1 MIREASETDIPRIV
15 ELGRRFLLEG
25 PYRELLK
32 DDPEVLR
39 NAFLSFLQ
47 NPQAKFLLF
56 QEGSH
61 TVGVL
66 IFLLFP
72 HYFTGEPTAGE
83 VLWYVIPEA
92 RGGMAGL
99 RLLNAAERLA
109 SSLGAKRMQMVAP
122 TDRIAELYKR
132 RGYGFVESTYQRE
145 LT

>member
-1 MIREASETDIPRIV
+1 MIREASEGDIPKIV

-25 PYRELLK
+25 PYRDHLK
-32 DDPEVLR
+32 DDPEALR
-39 NAFLSFLQ
+39 NAALSFLQ
-47 NPQAKFLLF
+47 NPQAKILLF
-56 QEGSH
+56 REGTQ
-61 TVGVL
+61 TVGML

-72 HYFTGEPTAGE
+72 HYFTGEATAGE
-83 VLWYVIPEA
+83 IVWYVIPEA

-132 RGYGFVESTYQRE
+132 RGYGFIESTYQRE

>member
-1 MIREASETDIPRIV
+1 MIREASEADMPRVV
-15 ELGRRFLLEG
+15 EMGRRFLLES
-25 PYRELLK
+25 PYRDHLK
-32 DDPEVLR
+32 DDPEALR

-47 NPQAKFLLF
+47 NPQAKMLLF
-56 QEGSH
+56 QEGTQ
-61 TVGVL
+61 TVGML
-66 IFLLFP
+66 IFFLFP
-72 HYFTGEPTAGE
+72 HYFTGDPTAGE
-83 VLWYVIPEA
+83 VVWYVIPEA

-132 RGYGFVESTYQRE
+132 RGYTFVESTYQRE